1 MPYAAQDLTRM
12 PARDLLTLP
21 LLLEDEREVAEESVW
36 KVIAPK
42 GVVVLVQPEDEAAAL
57 GRLRGMQMVE
67 VELAVGPWLKLK
79 KTAGWV
85 RAQGGTRGAP
95 AALTPAPH
103 AGAARDAGDGGSRRE
118 ERRAEEGRMGVAGV
132 LHLYHKRLPGRRP
145 EGSAEDR
152 VWRMGYGGSRAGGRG
167 GRRGDWWWW
176 CGRGPG
182 ARVGPAG
189 WMRE

>member
-118 ERRAEEGRMGVAGV
+118 ERRAEEGRMGVAG
-132 LHLYHKRLPGRRP
+132 HLSQKRLPGRRP

-152 VWRMGYGGSRAGGRG
+152 VWRMGYGGSRAGGS
-167 GRRGDWWWW
+167 WW
-176 CGRGPG
+176 R
-182 ARVGPAG
+182 
-189 WMRE
+189 

>member
-1 MPYAAQDLTRM
+1 MGRSVSWEAPQSNRVLEEVPYDLTRM

-42 GVVVLVQPEDEAAAL
+42 GVAVLVQPEDEAAAL

-85 RAQGGTRGAP
+85 RAQGGTRGALAAHTPARHAFHLQLLQQRGAWVTATRLDAIP
-95 AALTPAPH
+95 AAPDS
-103 AGAARDAGDGGSRRE
+103 GALDSG
-118 ERRAEEGRMGVAGV
+118 
-132 LHLYHKRLPGRRP
+132 HLM
-145 EGSAEDR
+145 AD
-152 VWRMGYGGSRAGGRG
+152 VWRMRGAGKEIYMVRQGKQLG
-167 GRRGDWWWW
+167 F
-176 CGRGPG
+176 
-182 ARVGPAG
+182 
-189 WMRE
+189 